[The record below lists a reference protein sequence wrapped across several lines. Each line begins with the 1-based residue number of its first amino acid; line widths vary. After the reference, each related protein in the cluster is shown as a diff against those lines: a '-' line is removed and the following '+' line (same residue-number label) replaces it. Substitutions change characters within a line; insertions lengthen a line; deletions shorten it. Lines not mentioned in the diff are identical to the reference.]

1 MNPKS
6 KNILLTGASTGIGYA
21 LAKRLAAEGAN
32 LALAARSKDVLD
44 KLANELSSKDN
55 IVKAYHCDVTDKN
68 SINECVRNVSSDFG
82 TIDVAILNSG
92 VSLRSHSSQT
102 KSDIAENIFNVN
114 TLSIH
119 HFTEALLPVFK
130 NNKQS
135 FLVGVTSLADVRGFP
150 GSGLYSA
157 SKAAASTLLECMRI
171 ELKKLNIKVLI
182 VKPGFVKTPMTDKNE
197 FFMPFMLTADKAAGA
212 IVKGIKRE
220 KKIISFPF
228 PIVWSTK
235 ILKIMPNWLFDFLL
249 SQKLPAKK

>member
-1 MNPKS
+1 MKLKS
-6 KNILLTGASTGIGYA
+6 INILLTGASSGIGYA

-32 LALAARSKDVLD
+32 LALASRSKDTLD
-44 KLANELSSKDN
+44 KLANELSSSTNK
-55 IVKAYHCDVTDKN
+55 IAVHYCDVSDKS
-68 SINECVRNVSSDFG
+68 SIVDCVKNVTNDFG
-82 TIDVAILNSG
+82 TIDIAILNSG
-92 VSLRSHSSQT
+92 VSIRSQSSET
-102 KSDIAENIFNVN
+102 KSGIAENIFAVN

-119 HFTEALLPVFK
+119 HFNEALLPVFK
-130 NNKQS
+130 KNKES
-135 FLVGVTSLADVRGFP
+135 MLVGVTSLADVRGFP

-171 ELKKLNIKVLI
+171 ELKKLNIKVII

-197 FFMPFMLTADKAAGA
+197 FLMPFMLTADKAAHI

-235 ILKIMPNWLFDFLL
+235 ILRVMPDWLFDFLL
-249 SQKLPAKK
+249 SCKLPAKK

>member
-1 MNPKS
+1 
-6 KNILLTGASTGIGYA
+6 
-21 LAKRLAAEGAN
+21 
-32 LALAARSKDVLD
+32 
-44 KLANELSSKDN
+44 
-55 IVKAYHCDVTDKN
+55 VK
-68 SINECVRNVSSDFG
+68 NVSSDFG
-82 TIDVAILNSG
+82 TIDIAILNSG
-92 VSLRSHSSQT
+92 VTLRSHSSQT
-102 KSDIAENIFNVN
+102 KSDIAENIFRVN
-114 TLSIH
+114 TFSIH
-119 HFTEALLPVFK
+119 IFTEALLPVFK

-135 FLVGVTSLADVRGFP
+135 FLIGVTSLADVRGFP

-197 FFMPFMLTADKAAGA
+197 FLMPFMLTADKAAEI

-235 ILKIMPNWLFDFLL
+235 ILKVMPDWLFDYLFSL
-249 SQKLPAKK
+249 KLPAKK